1 MSTNKIKGIESLIK
15 SGGIT
20 TIRIFH
26 LDYAMKF
33 HAPFKVTVLDGF
45 HMMISSSDDDDVYI
59 NISSNQIY
67 YVTVGKD
74 SELIIELK

>member
-1 MSTNKIKGIESLIK
+1 MNINKIKGIESLIK

-45 HMMISSSDDDDVYI
+45 HMMISSSDDDVYI
-59 NISSNQIY
+59 TISSNQIY

>member
-1 MSTNKIKGIESLIK
+1 MNINKIKGIESLIK

-45 HMMISSSDDDDVYI
+45 HMMISSSDDVYI